1 MIPKTNKVKTFEIKI
16 QPSKTYKV
24 DFKKNDI
31 RGFTDEVEAIKQAIV
46 FILNT
51 ERYEYLIY
59 SWNYGIELND
69 LFGEPVSYVYPEL
82 KRRIKEALLQDD
94 RIKSVDNFSFSNKD
108 NEVTT
113 HFTVNT
119 IFGDIEVT
127 KVVNI

>member
-108 NEVTT
+108 NEVTA